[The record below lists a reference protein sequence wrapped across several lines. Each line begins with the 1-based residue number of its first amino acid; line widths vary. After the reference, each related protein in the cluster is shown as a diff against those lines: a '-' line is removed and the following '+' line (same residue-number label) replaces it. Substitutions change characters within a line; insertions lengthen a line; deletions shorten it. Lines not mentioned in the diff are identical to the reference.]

1 MRNANGHRV
10 TSKKKTGTPGRF
22 RGLHIESQVILLLG
36 ALIVLFAFFSIAE
49 ENFLTRRSIESMA
62 FQLPELGVLALGM
75 MITIMI
81 GGINLSVNDTSN
93 LAALLAGVFLTRLV
107 PAGATGGQILLSI
120 GIAVVIA
127 LVTGVACGALNG
139 LIIGYVG
146 VPAILATLATMTLYR
161 GISVGITKG
170 KTLTGFPEQLSV
182 IGNQTLFGIPI
193 SFLIFL
199 ALAALLHVVINRT
212 AFGFKTRMLGTS
224 PSVAKFSGI
233 RNQSITMWI
242 YVLSGVLGAFAGII
256 VMSRT
261 NSAAYEY
268 GTKAYILL
276 TILMSVMAGVTP
288 GFGNVIALV
297 LVVFILQVLS
307 TGFHMY
313 FSGLRGSSFFKDF
326 AWGVLL
332 IIFFIVNHF
341 SRGRKRGG

>member
-1 MRNANGHRV
+1 MRRVNGQSRA
-10 TSKKKTGTPGRF
+10 PGRF
-22 RGLHIESQVILLLG
+22 RWLRVERQVFLLFG
-36 ALIVLFAFFSIAE
+36 ALIVLFAFFSLAE

-93 LAALLAGVFLTRLV
+93 LAALLAGLFLTRLV
-107 PAGATGGQILLSI
+107 PAGSTPGQMALYI
-120 GIAVVIA
+120 GIAILIA
-127 LVTGVACGALNG
+127 LMTGVLSGALNG
-139 LIIGYVG
+139 LITGYLG
-146 VPAILATLATMTLYR
+146 VPAILATLATMTLFR

-170 KTLTGFPEQLSV
+170 KTLTGFPEQLSA
-182 IGNQTLFGIPI
+182 IGNGTVIGIPI

-199 ALAALLHVVINRT
+199 GFAALLHVLINRT

-224 PSVAKFSGI
+224 PSVAKFCGI
-233 RNQSITMWI
+233 RNQSITVWI
-242 YVLSGVLGAFAGII
+242 YVLSGVLGAIAGII

-268 GTKAYILL
+268 GTKGYILL
-276 TILMSVMAGVTP
+276 TILMSVMAGVSS

-297 LVVFILQVLS
+297 LVVFILQILS

-332 IIFFIVNHF
+332 IIFFIINHY
-341 SRGRKRGG
+341 SRGRKRGS